1 MVLALVKDL
10 SSAQYD
16 IVYNFFSFA
25 IAAMGASTVFFFLQY
40 SLVAK
45 RFRTAISITGLV
57 TLIACYHY
65 FRIFSSFEDAKY
77 LEKPFNDAYRYVDW
91 LLTVPLLLTE
101 LVLVMELG
109 AQETR
114 TTCLKLGSA
123 AALMIILGYP
133 GEISDN
139 NSTRW
144 IFWGF
149 AIVPFVFIV
158 YTLFFGLKN
167 AVDNQPESTRGL
179 VNAARWITV
188 ISWLTYPVVFII
200 PMITGCAPDDSCR
213 DAFVG
218 VQIGYSIADVIAK
231 PLLGLV
237 VWAIAVRKSASDN
250 EGLLNSADNA

>member
-1 MVLALVKDL
+1 
-10 SSAQYD
+10 
-16 IVYNFFSFA
+16 
-25 IAAMGASTVFFFLQY
+25 MG
-40 SLVAK
+40 
-45 RFRTAISITGLV
+45 
-57 TLIACYHY
+57 CYHY

-114 TTCLKLGSA
+114 TTCLKLGGA
-123 AALMIILGYP
+123 AALI
-133 GEISDN
+133 
-139 NSTRW
+139 
-144 IFWGF
+144 
-149 AIVPFVFIV
+149 
-158 YTLFFGLKN
+158 
-167 AVDNQPESTRGL
+167 
-179 VNAARWITV
+179 
-188 ISWLTYPVVFII
+188 II

-250 EGLLNSADNA
+250 EGLLNSAD